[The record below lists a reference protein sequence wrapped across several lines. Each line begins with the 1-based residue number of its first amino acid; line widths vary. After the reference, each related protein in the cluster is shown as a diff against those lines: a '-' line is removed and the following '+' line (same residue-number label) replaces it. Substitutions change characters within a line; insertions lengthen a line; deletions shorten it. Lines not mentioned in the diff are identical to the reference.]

1 MKDMK
6 PLPDLNHWNKSTFSG
21 PSPGMGLRIVD
32 FL

>member
-6 PLPDLNHWNKSTFSG
+6 PLPDLNHWDKSTFFS
-21 PSPGMGLRIVD
+21 PSTGMGLRIVD